1 MTIPLWARWKA
12 FKVRV
17 SNKLFRFMLWRTA
30 KRLSW
35 SCRLWDLRGLP
46 DCPYHG
52 IHAQS
57 WWTGYCK
64 ECGEKPSIPPMEAT
78 CTFCGEEKAVK
89 QRANPNGGKEIWGLC
104 WECNEYIDWSFENSW
119 CMQAEAMGLKGK
131 MVKPFDEW
139 LFDKHQVYPKGD
151 YTQIVIKKKTE

>member
-1 MTIPLWARWKA
+1 MTVPLLARWTSLKL
-12 FKVRV
+12 RV
-17 SNKLFRFMLWRTA
+17 SNKLFHFMLWRTA
-30 KRLSW
+30 KRLHW
-35 SCRLWDLRGLP
+35 SCWLWDLRGLP

-52 IHAQS
+52 THAQS
-57 WWTGYCK
+57 WWTGYCRK
-64 ECGEKPSIPPMEAT
+64 CGEIPVIPPMDAT

-89 QRANPNGGKEIWGLC
+89 QRANPNGGKEIWSVC

-139 LFDKHQVYPKGD
+139 LFEKHQVYPKGD
-151 YTQIVIKKKTE
+151 YTHIVLKKKE